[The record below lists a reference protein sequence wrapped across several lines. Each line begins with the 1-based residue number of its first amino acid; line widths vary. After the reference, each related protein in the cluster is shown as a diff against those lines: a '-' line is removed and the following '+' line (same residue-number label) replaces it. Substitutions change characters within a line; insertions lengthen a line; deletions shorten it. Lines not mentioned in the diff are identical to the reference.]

1 MKIALVVSS
10 FIVAYTAAFQP
21 VHVIAQ
27 GRSTRLELTTRRDWV
42 QSAVVGSVTLVTGA
56 ASASAEG
63 RPMYLTDPTDEFKA
77 NEAKAAEFKRAQLL
91 VKKDF
96 LKVIDRLS
104 TESTSEQQLTSDLNE
119 LQDLVIKTSG
129 LPLGIKKEELY
140 KIIRRKKSLPAWTT
154 PVEYA

>member
-1 MKIALVVSS
+1 MEA
-10 FIVAYTAAFQP
+10 
-21 VHVIAQ
+21 
-27 GRSTRLELTTRRDWV
+27 TTRRDWI
-42 QSAVVGSVTLVTGA
+42 QSAVLSTVTLVTGA

-104 TESTSEQQLTSDLNE
+104 TESTSEQQLVSDLNE
-119 LQDLVIKTSG
+119 LQDLVVKTSG